1 LENKKESIHSGHRD
15 RMRARFL
22 ETGGRGMADHELLEL
37 LLYYAVLRRDTNDTA
52 HRLIEAFGSFS
63 AVLEADPDLLCKV
76 EGVGP
81 GVAAFL
87 SVIGESAARYAK
99 EKITADTAKDVY
111 DTAEKVVTYLASR
124 YVGVDVERVYL
135 LLFDNA
141 MHMIDCF
148 HVCDGSITG
157 AYMSVRR
164 ITERAYR
171 KGAAAAI
178 LAHNH
183 PGGMASPSYEDL
195 RVTRRLGEAMRLLEI
210 PLLEHYIIAGSYYCS
225 AMQEAY
231 AQEPETKAAS
241 SLIEIMERKLKEPKG
256 IRED

>member
-1 LENKKESIHSGHRD
+1 MEQHKESIHSGHRE

-22 ETGGRGMADHELLEL
+22 ETSGRGMADHELLEL
-37 LLYYAVLRRDTNDTA
+37 LLYYGIPRRDTNDTA

-63 AVLEADPDLLCKV
+63 AVLEADADLICKV
-76 EGVGP
+76 EGVGAGTATFL
-81 GVAAFL
+81 GV
-87 SVIGESAARYAK
+87 VGECAARYAK
-99 EKITADTAKDVY
+99 EKITADTVKDVY

-148 HVCDGSITG
+148 HVCDGSITS
-157 AYMSVRR
+157 AHMSVRR
-164 ITERAYR
+164 IAERAYR

-183 PGGMASPSYEDL
+183 PGGMAAPSFEDL
-195 RVTRRLGEAMRLLEI
+195 RITRRLGEAMRLLEI
-210 PLLEHYIIAGSYYCS
+210 PLLEHYIIAGNYYCS
-225 AMQEAY
+225 AMQEN
-231 AQEPETKAAS
+231 QSQVPESKAAS
-241 SLIEIMERKLKEPKG
+241 SLFDIMKTKLSEPKG
-256 IRED
+256 IKED

>member
-1 LENKKESIHSGHRD
+1 
-15 RMRARFL
+15 
-22 ETGGRGMADHELLEL
+22 
-37 LLYYAVLRRDTNDTA
+37 
-52 HRLIEAFGSFS
+52 
-63 AVLEADPDLLCKV
+63 
-76 EGVGP
+76 
-81 GVAAFL
+81 
-87 SVIGESAARYAK
+87 
-99 EKITADTAKDVY
+99 
-111 DTAEKVVTYLASR
+111 
-124 YVGVDVERVYL
+124 
-135 LLFDNA
+135 
-141 MHMIDCF
+141 
-148 HVCDGSITG
+148 
-157 AYMSVRR
+157 MSVRR

>member
-1 LENKKESIHSGHRD
+1 MENRKESIHSGHRD

-37 LLYYAVLRRDTNDTA
+37 LLYYGIPRRDTNDTA
-52 HRLIEAFGSFS
+52 HRLMEAFGSFS
-63 AVLEADPDLLCKV
+63 GVLEADVDLLGDV
-76 EGVGP
+76 EGIGP
-81 GVAAFL
+81 GAATYISL
-87 SVIGESAARYAK
+87 LGECAARYTK
-99 EKITADTAKDVY
+99 EKMESGSKKDVY
-111 DTAEKVVTYLASR
+111 DTAQKVVSYLATR

-148 HVCDGSITG
+148 HVCDGSISGVT
-157 AYMSVRR
+157 MSVRR

-183 PGGMASPSYEDL
+183 PNGMASPSFEDI
-195 RVTRRLGEAMRLLEI
+195 RITRRLAEAMRLLEI
-210 PLLEHYIIAGSYYCS
+210 PLLEHYVIAGGYYSS
-225 AMQEAY
+225 AMQESRM
-231 AQEPETKAAS
+231 QEPEAKAAS
-241 SLIEIMERKLKEPKG
+241 SLFEVMQQKIKSPKGLKE
-256 IRED
+256 D